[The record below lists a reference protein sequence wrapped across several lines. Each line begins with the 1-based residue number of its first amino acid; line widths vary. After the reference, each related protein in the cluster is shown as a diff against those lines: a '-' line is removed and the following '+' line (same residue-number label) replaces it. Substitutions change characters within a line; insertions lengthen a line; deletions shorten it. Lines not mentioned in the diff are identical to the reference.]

1 MTAEA
6 QQVSALE
13 KLEGRILDMVE
24 QLKESRR
31 RQLAAEEEAA
41 ALRKQ
46 LAAKEQELE
55 QLQSQT
61 SDAAGERDEVR
72 RRIEG
77 LLDRIDSME

>member
-1 MTAEA
+1 MTADA

-31 RQLAAEEEAA
+31 KLQAAEQEAADLREQLAQKERELSELRSESDEAA
-41 ALRKQ
+41 
-46 LAAKEQELE
+46 
-55 QLQSQT
+55 
-61 SDAAGERDEVR
+61 SDRDEVR